1 MAGTSAAPL
10 SIPLP
15 AKRWLYWGLFFNTQ
29 LLLVGLY
36 VTFTR
41 ASLESLRLVG
51 YGLLWLNVSAWVV
64 LNTDRPPASPTLRR
78 RALVVAGGYFVLLAL
93 AGGLVGV
100 GIGDAATGVR
110 IAYLPPGFGPALLY
124 SGPWVTIN
132 LLPIYLVGYTALAYL
147 LYVTVLDAAGSA
159 AAGLLGLFSCVSC
172 SWPIL
177 ASLISAIT
185 GGGSLLVTSALQ
197 VSYGLSTAVFLVT
210 AGLLYWRPT
219 VVPWLQR
226 RRSA

>member
-1 MAGTSAAPL
+1 MGDTSGAPI

-15 AKRWLYWGLFFNTQ
+15 AERWLYWALFCNTQ
-29 LLLVGLY
+29 LLGVSLY
-36 VTFTR
+36 ITLTR

-64 LNTDRPPASPTLRR
+64 TNTARPPASRALKR
-78 RALVVAGGYFVLLAL
+78 RALAIAVGYFALLAF

-100 GIGDAATGVR
+100 GIGEAATGLR
-110 IAYLPPGFGPALLY
+110 IAYLPPGYGPAVLY
-124 SGPWVTIN
+124 SGAWVTIN
-132 LLPIYLVGYTALAYL
+132 LLPIYLVGYTALSYL

-177 ASLISAIT
+177 VSLASAVA
-185 GGGSLLVTSALQ
+185 GSGSILAASALQ
-197 VSYGLSTAVFLVT
+197 VSYGVSTAVFVVT
-210 AGLLYWRPT
+210 AALLYWRPRLFALLP
-219 VVPWLQR
+219 VD
-226 RRSA
+226 RS

>member
-172 SWPIL
+172 SWPIVVSV
-177 ASLISAIT
+177 ASAVS
-185 GGGSLLVTSALQ
+185 GSGSILVASALQ
-197 VSYGLSTAVFLVT
+197 VSYGLSTAVFVLT
-210 AGLLYWRPT
+210 AALLYWRPRLFALL
-219 VVPWLQR
+219 PLD
-226 RRSA
+226 RS